1 MSYDEIKLAA
11 FLQVSS
17 PVLPINAGS
26 RTNKGIIDSNHVQ
39 EAIYVGAVGAR

>member
-1 MSYDEIKLAA
+1 MSYDEIKLSA

-26 RTNKGIIDSNHVQ
+26 RMNKGIRDESHVK